1 MTDTDKR
8 LFSIQRSIE
17 ELYDNQVRQRRM
29 LSDLLYNLDWDNM
42 PAVKEMIERYKSEN
56 GEAIASIRMS
66 ADENYAAIE
75 SLAAVQTEQGISLA
89 AITQT
94 ATELGA
100 EVVIAAEAASEA
112 NGKVS
117 NGAYIIARVNEDGSG
132 VKISADKVAIEGFVT
147 FESLQAPGETTIN
160 GANIETGTLA
170 ADKIAVGPNGQIDFG
185 RLGSLEFLT
194 PDGASGEIRL

>member
-8 LFSIQRSIE
+8 LLSIQRSIE

-56 GEAIASIRMS
+56 REAIASIRMS

-94 ATELGA
+94 ATELGIERLFVQERKA
-100 EVVIAAEAASEA
+100 KGE
-112 NGKVS
+112 K
-117 NGAYIIARVNEDGSG
+117 YIPSW
-132 VKISADKVAIEGFVT
+132 
-147 FESLQAPGETTIN
+147 
-160 GANIETGTLA
+160 
-170 ADKIAVGPNGQIDFG
+170 DF
-185 RLGSLEFLT
+185 
-194 PDGASGEIRL
+194 